1 MGVRHLLP
9 GEKMVSAIQVLAAV
23 AVVVNGQ
30 PAGDKPLD
38 ECCDMKTVGGVTY
51 TLTGQMNTKMY
62 NCLNDCVYQ
71 MEGRP
76 EAKFCFAMGDQQV
89 ECNDDEMVGS
99 ERPPMEG
106 SERPPMEGSERPP
119 VEGSERPPVEEGS
132 SPAPGSAGSRSY
144 LAGISYSFDSS
155 NSPFCAGSLISSE
168 WILTTASCSYSD
180 STKTAVDK
188 VKIVLGEETLGTP
201 DEENFKVVSV
211 SQIIVHPS
219 YSQSSST
226 GQSNLALWKLSE
238 PVSTSVYST
247 VCLPAQGTEQAGGA
261 TLVGWRISLLVGSL
275 SQTLTQTDT
284 QLVSGTECGVSETII
299 CTEAD
304 TTGCQGDLGGP

>member
-1 MGVRHLLP
+1 LT
-9 GEKMVSAIQVLAAV
+9 AV
-23 AVVVNGQ
+23 AFINSQQICFLTSFVCSFITIVNLFIVISDLVN
-30 PAGDKPLD
+30 PI
-38 ECCDMKTVGGVTY
+38 
-51 TLTGQMNTKMY
+51 
-62 NCLNDCVYQ
+62 
-71 MEGRP
+71 
-76 EAKFCFAMGDQQV
+76 FA
-89 ECNDDEMVGS
+89 
-99 ERPPMEG
+99 
-106 SERPPMEGSERPP
+106 
-119 VEGSERPPVEEGS
+119 
-132 SPAPGSAGSRSY
+132 GSAGSRSY

-155 NSPFCAGSLISSE
+155 NSPFCAGSLISSQ

-188 VKIVLGEETLGTP
+188 VKVVLGEETLGTP

-211 SQIIVHPS
+211 SKIIVHPS

-284 QLVSGTECGVSETII
+284 QLVSGTECGVSENIL
-299 CTEAD
+299 CTAAD
-304 TTGCQGDLGGP
+304 TTGCQGDLGGPLIQGDNLLIGAVSSDKGCAKGGHGIYTQISKFSSWVETQVAENGGGAVCVQD